1 MESLISEQTS
11 FKARA
16 AVEQELAASDSI
28 WLGAPRQK
36 AVLQVNAQVAGYFK
50 RRKLLPNQEIDR
62 ELDGGDLVVSTNVAH
77 ADELLPIVRYWIP
90 HVRILE
96 PLEFQS
102 QLDDGLA
109 TYLGRTEDS
118 K

>member
-1 MESLISEQTS
+1 M
-11 FKARA
+11 
-16 AVEQELAASDSI
+16 
-28 WLGAPRQK
+28 
-36 AVLQVNAQVAGYFK
+36 NAQVAGYFK
-50 RRKLLPNQEIDR
+50 RRKLLPHQEIDS

-102 QLDDGLA
+102 QLEGGLA
-109 TYLGRTEDS
+109 NYLGRTAHS